1 MKNRG
6 TASEKQLKLPLYRDE
21 TSIGDRE
28 EDAPVDQE
36 ESLMERVLERKN
48 LKRAFK
54 QVKRNKGTAG
64 VDGMTIEELTPY
76 LKKHWPDIHT
86 QLLEATYK
94 PKPVK
99 RVEIAKATGGFRK
112 LGIPTV
118 LDRFITQALLQ
129 ILQQLFD
136 PTFSE
141 QSYGFRPKRSAHQ
154 AIRQAQK
161 YLRMGY
167 NWVVDIDLEKFF
179 DRVNHDKL
187 MSLLKRRIKDVR
199 ILKLINKYLRSGA
212 MTNDICETSMEGTPQ
227 GSPLSPLLA
236 NILLDELDKELE
248 RRGHHFVR
256 YADDCNIY
264 VKSKRAGERVIAS
277 ITKYLLKELK
287 LKVNKSKSAVDR
299 PWNRTFL
306 GYTFTRGKYYR
317 KRVSEQS
324 IKRFKMEIRRIT
336 RRTKG
341 RTIRYIIRELK
352 IYITGWRSYFS
363 LNEVTHVFKDL
374 DSWIRRKLRCYVLKQ
389 WGRRRYK
396 ELKKRG
402 VSRKLAWNTTKSAH
416 GEWRLSRSPALA
428 FALPYRYFTSMG
440 LPVLYEYKGRST

>member
-1 MKNRG
+1 LMNRG
-6 TASEKQLKLPLYRDE
+6 RASEKQLKLPLYRDE
-21 TSIGDRE
+21 TSIGERE

-36 ESLMERVLERKN
+36 ESLMARVLERGN
-48 LKRAFK
+48 LKRALS

-64 VDGMTIEELTPY
+64 IDGMTVEDLTPY
-76 LKKHWPDIHT
+76 LKKHWPDIQT
-86 QLLEATYK
+86 RLLKATYK

-99 RVEIAKATGGFRK
+99 RVEIAKTTGGVRR

-118 LDRFITQALLQ
+118 VDRFITQALLQ
-129 ILQQLFD
+129 ILQQVFD

-141 QSYGFRPKRSAHQ
+141 HSYGFRPKRSAHQ
-154 AIRQAQK
+154 AIKQSQK

-199 ILKLINKYLRSGA
+199 ILKLINRYLRSGS
-212 MTNDICETSMEGTPQ
+212 MSNDIWEMSVKGTPQ

-248 RRGHHFVR
+248 RRGHCFVR

-264 VKSKRAGERVIAS
+264 VKSKRSGERVMAS
-277 ITKYLLKELK
+277 ITKYLSKQLK
-287 LKVNKSKSAVDR
+287 LKVNNSKSAVDR

-317 KRVSEQS
+317 KRVSEKS

-341 RTIRYIIRELK
+341 RTIKHIIRKLR
-352 IYITGWRSYFS
+352 IYLIGWRSYFK
-363 LNEVTHVFKDL
+363 LNEVTHIFKEL

-402 VSRKLAWNTTKSAH
+402 VGRKLAWNTTKSAH

-428 FALPYRYFTSMG
+428 FALPYRYFASMG
-440 LPVLYEYKGRST
+440 LPSLYEYKERST

>member
-1 MKNRG
+1 MKNQG
-6 TASEKQLKLPLYRDE
+6 IASEKQLRLPLTRDE
-21 TSIGDRE
+21 TLIGDRE
-28 EDAPVDQE
+28 GDAPVDQE
-36 ESLMERVLERKN
+36 ESLMERVLEREN
-48 LKRAFK
+48 LKRALK

-86 QLLEATYK
+86 HLLEVTYK

-99 RVEIAKATGGFRK
+99 RVEIAKATGGSRK

-129 ILQQLFD
+129 ILQQIFD
-136 PTFSE
+136 PSFSE
-141 QSYGFRPKRSAHQ
+141 HSYGFRPKRSAHQ

-161 YLRMGY
+161 YLSMGY
-167 NWVVDIDLEKFF
+167 NWIVDIDLEKFF

-199 ILKLINKYLRSGA
+199 ILKLINRYLRSGA

-248 RRGHHFVR
+248 RRGHYFVR

-264 VKSKRAGERVIAS
+264 VKSKRSGERVIAS

-317 KRVSEQS
+317 KRVSVKS
-324 IKRFKMEIRRIT
+324 IKRFKMEIRKIT

-341 RTIRYIIRELK
+341 RTIKHIIKELRTYII
-352 IYITGWRSYFS
+352 GWHSYFR
-363 LNEVTHVFKDL
+363 LNEVTHVFKEL

-402 VSRKLAWNTTKSAH
+402 VGRKLAWNTTKSAH

-428 FALPYRYFTSMG
+428 FALPYRYFASMG
-440 LPVLYEYKGRST
+440 LPNLYEYKERST

>member
-1 MKNRG
+1 LKNRG

-363 LNEVTHVFKDL
+363 LNEVTHVFKEL

>member
-1 MKNRG
+1 LKNRG
-6 TASEKQLKLPLYRDE
+6 RASGKQLKLPLYRDE
-21 TSIGDRE
+21 TSIGERE
-28 EDAPVDQE
+28 EDAPVDRE
-36 ESLMERVLERKN
+36 ESLMERVLERGN
-48 LKRAFK
+48 LKRALS

-64 VDGMTIEELTPY
+64 TDGMTIEDLTPY
-76 LKKHWPDIHT
+76 LKKHWPEIQT

-118 LDRFITQALLQ
+118 LDRFIIQALLQ
-129 ILQQLFD
+129 ILQQIFD
-136 PTFSE
+136 PAFSE
-141 QSYGFRPKRSAHQ
+141 HSYGFRPKRSAHQ
-154 AIRQAQK
+154 AIKQSQQ

-187 MSLLKRRIKDVR
+187 MNLLKRRIKDVR
-199 ILKLINKYLRSGA
+199 ILKLINRYLRSGS
-212 MTNDICETSMEGTPQ
+212 MSNDIWEMSVEGTPQ

-248 RRGHHFVR
+248 RRGHCFVR

-264 VKSKRAGERVIAS
+264 VKSKRSGERVMAS
-277 ITKYLLKELK
+277 ITKYLLTKLK
-287 LKVNKSKSAVDR
+287 LKVNDSKSAVDR

-317 KRVSEQS
+317 KRVSEKS

-341 RTIRYIIRELK
+341 RTIKHIIRELRT
-352 IYITGWRSYFS
+352 YILGWRSYFN
-363 LNEVTHVFKDL
+363 LNEVTHVFKEL
-374 DSWIRRKLRCYVLKQ
+374 DSWIRRKLRCYILKQ
-389 WGRRRYK
+389 WGRKRYK

-402 VSRKLAWNTTKSAH
+402 ISRKLAWNTTKSAH

-428 FALPYRYFTSMG
+428 FALPYRYFASMG
-440 LPVLYEYKGRST
+440 LPNLYEYKKRST

>member
-6 TASEKQLKLPLYRDE
+6 GASEKQLKLPLYRDE

-28 EDAPVDQE
+28 GDAPVDQE
-36 ESLMERVLERKN
+36 ESLMERVLEREN
-48 LKRAFK
+48 LKRALS

-64 VDGMTIEELTPY
+64 IDGMTIEDLTPY
-76 LKKHWPDIHT
+76 LKKHWPEIHT

-94 PKPVK
+94 PQPVK

-118 LDRFITQALLQ
+118 LDRFITQSLLQ
-129 ILQQLFD
+129 ILQQIFD

-141 QSYGFRPKRSAHQ
+141 HSYGFRPKRSAHQ
-154 AIRQAQK
+154 AIKQSQK

-199 ILKLINKYLRSGA
+199 ILKLINRYLRSGS
-212 MTNDICETSMEGTPQ
+212 MSNDIWEMSVEGTPQ
-227 GSPLSPLLA
+227 GSPLSPMLA

-248 RRGHHFVR
+248 RRGHCFVR

-264 VKSKRAGERVIAS
+264 VKSKRAGERVMAS

-287 LKVNKSKSAVDR
+287 LKVNNSKSAVDR

-324 IKRFKMEIRRIT
+324 IKRFKMEIRKIT

-341 RTIRYIIRELK
+341 RTIKHIIRELRT
-352 IYITGWRSYFS
+352 YIIGWRSYFR
-363 LNEVTHVFKDL
+363 LNEVTHVFKEL

-389 WGRRRYK
+389 WGRKRYK

-402 VSRKLAWNTTKSAH
+402 VGRKLAWNTTKSAH

-428 FALPYRYFTSMG
+428 FALPYRYFASMG
-440 LPVLYEYKGRST
+440 LPSLYEYKERSM